1 MILAQGILV
10 FPAEASRLA
19 AGAEVT
25 VQVIDA
31 DVLAHDSPGF

>member
-10 FPAEASRLA
+10 FPAEATRLA
-19 AGAEVT
+19 AGVEVA
-25 VQVIDA
+25 VQVVDD